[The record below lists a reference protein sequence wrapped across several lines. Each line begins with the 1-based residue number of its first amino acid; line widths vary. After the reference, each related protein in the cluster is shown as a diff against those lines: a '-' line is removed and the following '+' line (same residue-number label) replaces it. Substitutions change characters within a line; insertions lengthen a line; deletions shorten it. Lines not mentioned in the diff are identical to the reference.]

1 MARYHGLGVLI
12 NCFRRGFL
20 FYVSARRYHYL
31 IDWTGVGLIVSW
43 SGKREGFSTTGPS
56 PGFWSG
62 RIPAIGKIAFCFVI
76 AFENP
81 NDFVSVLRF

>member
-1 MARYHGLGVLI
+1 LFSESL
-12 NCFRRGFL
+12 FL
-20 FYVSARRYHYL
+20 FVSARRYHYL

-43 SGKREGFSTTGPS
+43 SGNREGYSTKGPS

-62 RIPAIGKIAFCFVI
+62 RIPAIRKIAYRFVI